1 MDKPCEIC
9 GTATSE
15 AEIFF
20 TDKGEICPSCHAD
33 LDLKK
38 NLRKVFPD
46 HWSFMLGEVAL
57 WSFVVLLLTGV
68 FLTLWFHPGGTFV
81 AGFIGAAA
89 LAVVGF
95 WALKPKGG
103 AGH

>member
-1 MDKPCEIC
+1 
-9 GTATSE
+9 
-15 AEIFF
+15 
-20 TDKGEICPSCHAD
+20 
-33 LDLKK
+33 
-38 NLRKVFPD
+38 
-46 HWSFMLGEVAL
+46 VAC
-57 WSFVVLLLTGV
+57 VLV